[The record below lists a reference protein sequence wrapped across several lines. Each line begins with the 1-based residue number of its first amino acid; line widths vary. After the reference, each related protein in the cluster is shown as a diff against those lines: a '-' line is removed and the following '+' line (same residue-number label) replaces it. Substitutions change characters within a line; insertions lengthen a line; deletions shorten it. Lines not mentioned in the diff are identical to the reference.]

1 VDTTSAFLSKTFDVG
16 DLPLPTFGNC
26 VLETGVIKWPLR
38 QYVRFYV
45 FFLQIQKR
53 DFTLFDLLHALFRT
67 LDMLAFAA
75 CGAVRAAIDRYLVS
89 AGPTAANPPHAAAS
103 VDNWGRHSDSRRTD
117 TVALHRPCR
126 ILHASR
132 QWCIGGYTWV
142 YGVYQH
148 LGVF

>member
-1 VDTTSAFLSKTFDVG
+1 VASETVRTFL
-16 DLPLPTFGNC
+16 
-26 VLETGVIKWPLR
+26 R
-38 QYVRFYV
+38 

-126 ILHASR
+126 ILHASSGAGS
-132 QWCIGGYTWV
+132 CGSGKYAMSLNISHKFYFLTK
-142 YGVYQH
+142 
-148 LGVF
+148 LCTKN

>member
-1 VDTTSAFLSKTFDVG
+1 MDTTSAFLSKTFDVG

-26 VLETGVIKWPLR
+26 VLETGVIKWPPR

-75 CGAVRAAIDRYLVS
+75 CGAVRAAIDRYVVS

-117 TVALHRPCR
+117 TVR
-126 ILHASR
+126 
-132 QWCIGGYTWV
+132 YTDPAAYCMRAAEQGHV
-142 YGVYQH
+142 GVGNMRCH
-148 LGVF
+148 